1 MDQSTASRGV
11 QNCFLS
17 TVDILNYVL
26 LVLTLSKMVKH
37 SICYLNKLF
46 NCHTE
51 VSVDTNSSSHDR
63 KPWHVPLCILGVT
76 VCATY
81 PFSNLNIVQSVW
93 AANRVQRQKD
103 CALGFQD
110 VSPGLLF
117 IIWWSVIVDF

>member
-1 MDQSTASRGV
+1 
-11 QNCFLS
+11 
-17 TVDILNYVL
+17 
-26 LVLTLSKMVKH
+26 MVKH

-46 NCHTE
+46 NCHTTPQ
-51 VSVDTNSSSHDR
+51 SPLILASSHDQ

-81 PFSNLNIVQSVW
+81 PFSNLNIVQSGW

-103 CALGFQD
+103 CTLGFQD